1 MYERRAGE
9 VKVLL
14 AHPGGP
20 FFRNKDEGAWTLP
33 KGLAET
39 DETLQATARREF
51 REEVG
56 LDAHAPLLALGFV
69 RQKGGKDVHAWA
81 FEGTFPE
88 EHVLNCNTFAMEWP
102 PRSGRLQTFPEVDR
116 AQMFTLPEARLK
128 MNAAQ
133 TEFLDRLEALLAAD
147 AGNKGAG
154 P

>member
-1 MYERRAGE
+1 MYERRSGE
-9 VKVLL
+9 LKVLL

-20 FFRNKDEGAWTLP
+20 FYRNKDEGAWTLP

-39 DETLQATARREF
+39 DETLEATARREF

-56 LDAHAPLLALGFV
+56 LDAQAPLLALGFV

-81 FEGTFPE
+81 CEGTFPE
-88 EHVLNCNTFAMEWP
+88 QHVLGCNTFAIEWP

-133 TEFLDRLEALLAAD
+133 TAFLDRLAALLAVD
-147 AGNKGAG
+147 AGKQGSA